1 MGTRLAAC
9 SVLNAGRLYPIPDR
23 IQGRSTAWHY
33 DDGISLL
40 AVVQYNLRGILG
52 SPHSSYPFSS
62 IACYSRSMVIALLYI
77 GLGLPCS
84 PSNFP
89 VPNFFFD
96 DCPSLDHTNSP
107 LAAPFASLAE
117 LFR

>member
-9 SVLNAGRLYPIPDR
+9 SVLNAGRLYPTPDR

-52 SPHSSYPFSS
+52 SPHGAYPFSS

-77 GLGLPCS
+77 GLGLPRS
-84 PSNFP
+84 TSNFHCLT
-89 VPNFFFD
+89 F
-96 DCPSLDHTNSP
+96 SLRAVLLSATLIVNLLHP
-107 LAAPFASLAE
+107 LRA
-117 LFR
+117 